1 MAALRW
7 GEPLTVEDLEGMPD
21 DGHRYELVDGTLL
34 VTPAPATRHQM
45 CVVQLSSDLLT
56 AAGREHL
63 VLVAPYDWVVG
74 PSTLFQPDLLVA
86 LRSDVGEKRL
96 ERPPLLVVE
105 VLSPSTRRVDL
116 ATKRMAYADAGVPD
130 YWVIDPGAPSIV
142 ALHLEADGYAEI
154 GGAVGSESWVASSP
168 FTMTVT
174 PATLVD

>member
-34 VTPAPATRHQM
+34 VTPAPATRHQI
-45 CVVQLSSDLLT
+45 CVVQLSSALL
-56 AAGREHL
+56 AASSPEHL

-74 PSTLFQPDLLVA
+74 PRTLFQPDLLVA

-96 ERPPLLVVE
+96 EKPPLLVVE

-116 ATKRMAYADAGVPD
+116 ATKRMAYAEAGVPD
-130 YWVIDPGAPSIV
+130 YWIVDPGAPSIV
-142 ALHLEADGYAEI
+142 ALHLQADGYTEI
-154 GGAVGSESWVASSP
+154 GGAVGIESWSATSP

-174 PATLVD
+174 PAALVN